1 MMDAVDA
8 MMSADRKEAV
18 LEILRRR
25 YARDEFNVLHQTPR
39 NTLLDNLS
47 ALMEPRG
54 LAGKTIL
61 EIGAGGSA
69 YIQLFLDLGVRQY
82 IANDLVAKRLQLNS
96 VRDLH
101 YDTFI

>member
-1 MMDAVDA
+1 MDAVDTT
-8 MMSADRKEAV
+8 MSADRKEAV

-47 ALMEPRG
+47 ALMEPRD
-54 LAGKTIL
+54 LAGKTVL
-61 EIGAGGSA
+61 EIGAGGSV

-82 IANDLVAKRLQLNS
+82 IANDLVAKRLQLNR
-96 VRDLH
+96 VQDPR
-101 YDTFI
+101 YDIFT